1 MRRGCFPGFARE
13 ARILLRFIA
22 TFVVGV
28 TPIPLWAAS
37 TTTTPEAAFLFLLE
51 DPSSIANPALLAAN
65 REVLHAARVALC
77 EARQREA
84 RQQTS
89 TWEQALAAALPA
101 TLRPELRIEVLPTL
115 AAVLAFVPLES
126 AASAAQAWQGQSGQ
140 PLLNRLAYS
149 GRLGDPAPDVSGTG
163 TPPAVLSKAHT
174 SSDNAAPC
182 HGKSAQEGRV
192 LAIFDNGAAAE
203 HPWLKAGLGR
213 LHFQPGTPGGPDTPG
228 LRRSHGTA
236 MLGIYAQAALG
247 RSLTTDS
254 APLLPDLRQPIA
266 IADTLIALAGPETPQ
281 GQVALARNLDW
292 MLMASGD
299 RPFPDI
305 LNYSQGNGAA
315 CVPAETPACADE
327 GWAVISRL
335 LDRASADYAVLIV
348 KSAGN
353 AGFDALRTRVTVPGD
368 SFNALVVGNMHAF
381 DWNECTPGGSRARH
395 RLHRQSS
402 VGARTGPS
410 LIDLVAPGVR
420 IDTAGVDP
428 AWCRRVCEDAEA
440 CAFCR
445 RLGHRRPGSDAP
457 HKTNSGTSPAAA
469 VAGVAALRL
478 MQSGLVNPLA
488 VKAVL
493 MNSAEPWDSHGTPV
507 PDVALADC
515 GKVEVSSLHGP
526 ASRFATAD
534 RQYGLGYLDAAR
546 ALAGA
551 EHVVVDALAADERRC
566 FALTGDG
573 PWKLTLTWGVQ
584 EMSMARHA
592 RLALRDL
599 SSGTVAATEHP
610 LDSTL
615 QLGLKGT
622 HAAHASAVAGT
633 AKLSATVIEISQRG
647 AETAATSAVFA
658 LAASSSVQ
666 RLARCP

>member
-1 MRRGCFPGFARE
+1 MP
-13 ARILLRFIA
+13 
-22 TFVVGV
+22 
-28 TPIPLWAAS
+28 
-37 TTTTPEAAFLFLLE
+37 PEAAFLFLLE
-51 DPSSIANPALLAAN
+51 DRSPIENSALLAAN
-65 REVLHAARVALC
+65 REALHAARVALC
-77 EARQREA
+77 EARQHEA
-84 RQQTS
+84 RRGTS
-89 TWEQALAAALPA
+89 TRVQALEAALPLA
-101 TLRPELRIEVLPTL
+101 LRPALRVEVLPTL
-115 AAVLAFVPLES
+115 AALLAFVPLES
-126 AASAAQAWQGQSGQ
+126 AASAAHAWQRSSAQ
-140 PLLNRLAYS
+140 PLLEGLAYS
-149 GRLGDPAPDVSGTG
+149 GRLGDPVPEVSDTERTAAP
-163 TPPAVLSKAHT
+163 LSKAYT
-174 SSDNAAPC
+174 SFESAAPC

-192 LAIFDNGAAAE
+192 LAIFDNGAAAD
-203 HPWLKAGLGR
+203 HPWLEAGLGR

-247 RSLTTDS
+247 RSLTTDA
-254 APLLPDLRQPIA
+254 APLLPNLREPIA
-266 IADTLIALAGPETPQ
+266 IADTLIALSGPETTE

-292 MLMASGD
+292 MLTASGD
-299 RPFPDI
+299 RPFPDL
-305 LNYSQGNGAA
+305 LNYSQGNGPA
-315 CVPAETPACADE
+315 CVLEETPACADE
-327 GWAVISRL
+327 GWAAISRL
-335 LDRASADYAVLIV
+335 VDRASADYAVLIV

-381 DWNECTPGGSRARH
+381 DWNECTPGGSRAHH

-402 VGARTGPS
+402 VGARIGPS

-420 IDTAGVDP
+420 IDTAGVDA
-428 AWCRRVCEDAEA
+428 AWCRRICEDAEA

-445 RLGHRRPGSDAP
+445 RLGYRRPGSDVL

-493 MNSAEPWDSHGTPV
+493 MNTAEPWDSHGTPV

-515 GKVEVSSLHGP
+515 GKVDISTLHGP
-526 ASRFATAD
+526 ASSLATAD

-546 ALAGA
+546 ALAAA
-551 EHVVVDALAADERRC
+551 EHVVVDTLAAEERRC

-584 EMSMARHA
+584 EMSMAQHA

-610 LDSTL
+610 LDTTL
-615 QLGLKGT
+615 QLGLKGKR
-622 HAAHASAVAGT
+622 AADTSDVAST
-633 AKLSATVIEISQRG
+633 AQLPAAVIEISQRG
-647 AETAATSAVFA
+647 AETTATSAVFA
-658 LAASSSVQ
+658 LAASASVQ
-666 RLARCP
+666 RLERCP